1 LLFFP
6 TPSHANLTEDITTKF
21 TTIPMAVAGVRT
33 VKGVDQWFDA
43 ATQVCTSFSHCRSWA
58 NSNRVMWRAVPA
70 AISIWYY
77 ADDDCKGKIVY
88 TTNPSL
94 ASGTAILT
102 SNPTGVAIKS
112 LMAVGHS
119 MYPLKGVIS
128 ECYYSLNA
136 VVEKCSMDPRRRML
150 HPRKSRHHF
159 TDQRS
164 SQSGTCR
171 RTGMNRCPARPT
183 DRVLCSLPK
192 THGS

>member
-136 VVEKCSMDPRRRML
+136 VVEHGEVLNGSTAENASSSEESTSL
-150 HPRKSRHHF
+150 HGSTFEPIGNMSE
-159 TDQRS
+159 
-164 SQSGTCR
+164 
-171 RTGMNRCPARPT
+171 NWYE
-183 DRVLCSLPK
+183 SLPS
-192 THGS
+192 TSN